1 MKYIFLF
8 IVVLFSGLAQGQSQ
22 QLAENYA
29 DQGEYEKAYAIYAK
43 LYAQNRRN
51 FNVLFRMVKFQQ
63 ELENYERVDSL
74 LTAGEDIAYNKILF
88 PIEKGY
94 NASLQG
100 KDSIASTFY
109 KKAIS
114 QIDSIPRVGSTI
126 ARSFEQ
132 RSLLKQAIESYERSM
147 AVDTTL
153 DFNFQTARLYGE
165 QGDLDL
171 MFSKYLDLIEKND
184 QLIPQIQATF
194 SRYVTDDPAS
204 AGNQSLR
211 KALLTRLR
219 KDPRLLYN
227 QILSWLFVQQKDFNA
242 AFIQEKAIYNRTKE
256 NMFNLQDLAAT
267 AHEEKDDLAAQN
279 ILDFIIETSQVARV
293 TYQAQ
298 VLQLKIKTQ
307 GAQSADFPAITE
319 QYNAMLEQYGKDEQ
333 SITLQHDYA
342 RFLAFKS
349 GEVQQAIDLLSA
361 LEKQKLGKYQN
372 ATNKMLLADILVL
385 KEQFNRA
392 LILYSQIQN
401 DLPNSEIAQESQ
413 YKVARTSY
421 FQGDFKWSL
430 TQLKVLRGAT
440 SKLIANDAMEL
451 SLTISDHS
459 LYDTT
464 FVALKAFAKAELKQ
478 YQNKNTEALSLYQ
491 ALLQDHKGDDI
502 EDEALLQQARLFEL
516 QGDWEKAKQN
526 YESINTNYGD
536 GILADDALYR
546 LGLLLEEQLKLP
558 EEAQKLY
565 EKIIYNHADS
575 IFFIDARRRYRRLRG
590 DFETTEI

>member
-132 RSLLKQAIESYERSM
+132 RSLLKQAIDSYERSM

-491 ALLQDHKGDDI
+491 ALLQDHKGDEI